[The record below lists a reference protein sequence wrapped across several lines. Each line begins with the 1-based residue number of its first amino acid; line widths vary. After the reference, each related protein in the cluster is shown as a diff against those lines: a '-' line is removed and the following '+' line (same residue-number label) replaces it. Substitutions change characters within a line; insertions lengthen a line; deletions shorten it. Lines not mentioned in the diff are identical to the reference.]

1 MRLRSL
7 LFVPGDRPD
16 RMVKAAASGA
26 DALILDLEDS
36 VVAEKKTEAR
46 RAVAAFL
53 AGRRALPIFVRIDNA
68 SAEQDL
74 AAIVPAKPDGIV
86 LPKADGGKA
95 VAQLD
100 QRLAGLGDS
109 AARIL
114 PIATETAG
122 AIFALGSYGAASRRL
137 CGLSWGVEDLSA
149 AVGAVTAR
157 EADGRYTPLFETVRA
172 LALFAASAAGVPAIE
187 TIYPALDDEEGLKA
201 YAERG
206 RRDGFTGMLAI
217 HPAQIAIINKAFTPS
232 TTEVAWARRV
242 VEAFAADRHAGVLK
256 LDGQMLDAPHLARAK
271 NILNRAGGA

>member
-16 RMVKAAASGA
+16 RMAKAAASGA

-36 VVAEKKTEAR
+36 VAAEKKTEAR

-53 AGRRALPIFVRIDNA
+53 AGPRALPIFVRIDND

-74 AAIVPAKPDGIV
+74 AAIIPAKPDGII

-95 VAQLD
+95 VAQLE
-100 QRLAGLGDS
+100 QRLTALGDS

-114 PIATETAG
+114 PIATETPG
-122 AIFALGSYGAASRRL
+122 AIFALGSYGGASRRL

-149 AVGAVTAR
+149 AVGAATAR

-187 TIYPALDDEEGLKA
+187 TIFPALEDEEGLKA

-217 HPAQIAIINKAFTPS
+217 HPAQIEVINKAFTPS
-232 TTEVAWARRV
+232 SAELAWARRV
-242 VEAFAADRHAGVLK
+242 VEAFAAYPQAGVLK
-256 LDGQMLDAPHLARAK
+256 LDGQMLDAPHLAQAK